1 MKRDLSMNDRWL
13 SDKVHYQI
21 VLYRAAYT
29 PSFPCLYVNFTL
41 RESVADVRGLFEKGF
56 DVTDKYI

>member
-1 MKRDLSMNDRWL
+1 MSDHWL

-41 RESVADVRGLFEKGF
+41 RGSVDVLGLFEKGF